1 MNLQNLSC
9 EISLLVDCIESD
21 DLIQEND
28 SCMRI
33 ISEAKN
39 FHLLPE
45 RRDKMQ
51 IVSLPRQMDHG
62 AMMYV
67 IGGEINNQVFNT
79 VQRFNF
85 ETEKWEIL
93 PCMHQRRDGLGVA
106 CHAGIIYAAGG
117 KHIMLESIM

>member
-1 MNLQNLSC
+1 M
-9 EISLLVDCIESD
+9 DCIESD

-28 SCMRI
+28 TCMRI

-51 IVSLPRQMDHG
+51 ALSVPRQMDHG
-62 AMMYV
+62 AKMYI
-67 IGGEINNQVFNT
+67 IGGEIRNQVFNT

-85 ETEKWEIL
+85 ETEKWEPL
-93 PCMHQRRDGLGVA
+93 SPMHQRRDGVGVVS
-106 CHAGIIYAAGG
+106 HAGVIYAAGG
-117 KHIMLESIM
+117 IYYIVLAMVSMITVI